1 MNVEVVL
8 VVNNIG
14 RSHES
19 ISQTERIC
27 IRLSAEDTRRARWAK
42 PGRVRHMD
50 NLGSK
55 AKIDGSRFVKDGAID
70 LVHTITIV
78 HRRREKLDDR
88 IEKTWR

>member
-1 MNVEVVL
+1 
-8 VVNNIG
+8 
-14 RSHES
+14 
-19 ISQTERIC
+19 
-27 IRLSAEDTRRARWAK
+27 
-42 PGRVRHMD
+42 MD

-78 HRRREKLDDR
+78 YRRREKLDDR